1 MNNLLQDLRYGA
13 RAIRKT
19 PGFALAAILV
29 LALGI
34 GANTAIFSV
43 VNAVLL
49 RPLPFKDPGRLM
61 QIWHVPPQSS
71 FPGLTRF
78 SVSPANYLD
87 WQAENHV
94 FQQMSIY
101 GFGTFNLTGHG
112 EPQSLIARRVSHEF
126 FSVLQ
131 AEPMLGRTFN
141 PEEDQPGHNYVVVLN
156 ESLWRSQFNAD
167 PGIVGQ
173 KITLDGAAYTVIGV
187 MPSKYQFPI
196 TSDPADAPKL
206 WTPLAM
212 TAQQRT
218 VRGNHNMGVIG
229 RLRPGV
235 ELKQAQAEMDTISRR
250 LEQQYPADD
259 RGWGA
264 AVVPLSEDLVG
275 DVRPALLVLLGAVA
289 FVLLIACANVA
300 NLVLARTVSRQKE
313 IAIRSALGATQ
324 ARVLRQVISE
334 TVLLSLC
341 GGLLGIAIAYLTLR
355 LIVTS
360 IASQLPRAS
369 QIGLD
374 APVLGFAFIV
384 SVLAGV
390 VAGLLPAWRLSR
402 TNVNDALKQG
412 SRTSSDSGGNRTR
425 GVLVVSEVALSLM
438 LLIGAGLMIR
448 SLWMLRKVDPGFDPH
463 NVLALTPSIA
473 RTTYQQAAQEVA
485 FFDQVLERVRALP
498 GVESAAV
505 IDDLPLNGGGS
516 VQPLAIEGR
525 PVQAMADQPE
535 VSVRRISPGYLRTMH
550 IPLIRGRDFGE
561 QETATSPGAILIN
574 AAMAKRFWPN
584 EDPVGKHLT
593 LTFAPDR
600 QREIVGIVGD
610 VKDSGLNNSP
620 DAMLYV
626 PLAHLSSPNGESFR
640 SFPMWVVVR
649 TTNNPSNLISS
660 VTNALHQVNPEMP
673 VLGTTT
679 LEELVGSSLSQ
690 QRFNALLLAAFA
702 GLALFLAA
710 IGIYSVLAYNVRRRV
725 REIGIRMA
733 LGAQLNDV
741 LRMVVIEG
749 MKPTAIGLA
758 IGVAGALVVG
768 RVLSSLIYGIKAT
781 DMATFASVSAV
792 LVAVGFLAS
801 IIPAYR
807 ATRIEP
813 VKTLRDE

>member
-13 RAIRKT
+13 RAIRKS

-229 RLRPGV
+229 RLRAGV

-384 SVLAGV
+384 SV
-390 VAGLLPAWRLSR
+390 
-402 TNVNDALKQG
+402 
-412 SRTSSDSGGNRTR
+412 
-425 GVLVVSEVALSLM
+425 
-438 LLIGAGLMIR
+438 
-448 SLWMLRKVDPGFDPH
+448 
-463 NVLALTPSIA
+463 
-473 RTTYQQAAQEVA
+473 
-485 FFDQVLERVRALP
+485 
-498 GVESAAV
+498 
-505 IDDLPLNGGGS
+505 
-516 VQPLAIEGR
+516 
-525 PVQAMADQPE
+525 
-535 VSVRRISPGYLRTMH
+535 
-550 IPLIRGRDFGE
+550 
-561 QETATSPGAILIN
+561 
-574 AAMAKRFWPN
+574 
-584 EDPVGKHLT
+584 
-593 LTFAPDR
+593 
-600 QREIVGIVGD
+600 
-610 VKDSGLNNSP
+610 
-620 DAMLYV
+620 
-626 PLAHLSSPNGESFR
+626 
-640 SFPMWVVVR
+640 
-649 TTNNPSNLISS
+649 
-660 VTNALHQVNPEMP
+660 
-673 VLGTTT
+673 
-679 LEELVGSSLSQ
+679 
-690 QRFNALLLAAFA
+690 
-702 GLALFLAA
+702 
-710 IGIYSVLAYNVRRRV
+710 
-725 REIGIRMA
+725 
-733 LGAQLNDV
+733 
-741 LRMVVIEG
+741 
-749 MKPTAIGLA
+749 
-758 IGVAGALVVG
+758 
-768 RVLSSLIYGIKAT
+768 
-781 DMATFASVSAV
+781 
-792 LVAVGFLAS
+792 
-801 IIPAYR
+801 
-807 ATRIEP
+807 
-813 VKTLRDE
+813 